1 MPYTAFFSPI
11 WRWRCCFL
19 STHYTMREMK
29 SSIIKRLP
37 EPRQYHNT
45 LNSSELVWGLST
57 THCSPQL
64 DLRVFN
70 TQQKCT
76 YLPHLYS
83 ALIPSDC
90 IKSPLPPFHRGGIT
104 QTHIHGECQMPV
116 SHYKLTIGALIGN
129 CKNTELWMPLTV
141 FGGQQL
147 SLKDAPKCAS
157 LRDFF
162 SVTTFPES
170 ISLFM
175 LEPQGRGGVQ
185 GAVIAFEGRCN
196 LIWEI
201 HCPSLHQQIIT
212 SPGKCT

>member
-1 MPYTAFFSPI
+1 MPYTVSQLVFFSPI
-11 WRWRCCFL
+11 WWWRCCFL
-19 STHYTMREMK
+19 STHHTMREMK

-83 ALIPSDC
+83 ALILSDC
-90 IKSPLPPFHRGGIT
+90 IKSPLPPFHRGGIK

-116 SHYKLTIGALIGN
+116 SHYRLTIGALIGN

-147 SLKDAPKCAS
+147 SLKDAPKCALCETS
-157 LRDFF
+157 FL
-162 SVTTFPES
+162 SQLSQTVFPSSCWSHKDEAVCK
-170 ISLFM
+170 
-175 LEPQGRGGVQ
+175 VQ
-185 GAVIAFEGRCN
+185 LLLLKDAVICYGRYIVHLCIN
-196 LIWEI
+196 
-201 HCPSLHQQIIT
+201 
-212 SPGKCT
+212 K